1 MHDLRWIREN
11 PDAFDRG
18 LARRGLPP
26 CAEQVLALDKEWRAF
41 ETAAQEAQAA
51 RNRLS
56 REIGGAKSR
65 GEPIDALLRQ
75 VEGSKEAE
83 ATTVAKTAELRQQI
97 DALLASLPNLPAE
110 EVPDGP
116 DESANLEIR
125 RVGEPPRFNFAPLP
139 HEAIGEKLGQM
150 DFARAAK
157 LSGSR
162 FVVLKGALARLERA
176 IAQFMLDLH
185 TGQFG
190 YTEISPPLLVRDE
203 AVFGTGQFPEQAEEM
218 FRTTDDTGGFWLI
231 PTAEVPLTN
240 LVAGDILDETVLPL
254 RFTAWTP
261 CFRSEAGAA
270 GKDTRGMLCQHQFH
284 NVELVSVTRPEDSGA
299 EHERMTGCAEELLKR
314 LGLRYHVMMRSSGD
328 MGFAAR
334 KTYDLEVWLPAQN
347 TYREISSCS
356 NCGPF
361 QALRMKARYRPVGG
375 TKDSRGAQPVH
386 TLNGSGLAVGRTLIA
401 ILENFQRNDGTVAIP
416 EALQPYMGGQ
426 RIIAG
431 HG

>member
-18 LARRGLPP
+18 LERRGLPP

-83 ATTVAKTAELRQQI
+83 AATAAKTAELRQQI

-125 RVGEPPRFNFAPLP
+125 RIGEPPRFNFDPLA
-139 HEAIGEKLGQM
+139 HEAIGEKLGLM

-185 TGQFG
+185 TREFG

-203 AVFGTGQFPEQAEEM
+203 VVFGTGQLPKQAEDM
-218 FRTTDDTGGFWLI
+218 FRTTDETGGFWLI

-240 LVAGDILDETVLPL
+240 LVAGEILDETVLPL

-270 GKDTRGMLCQHQFH
+270 GKDTRGMLRQHQFH
-284 NVELVSVTRPEDSGA
+284 KVELVSVTTPEQSEA
-299 EHERMTGCAEELLKR
+299 EHERMTGCAEEVLKR
-314 LGLRYHVMMRSSGD
+314 LGLPYRVMLLSSGD

-361 QALRMKARYRPVGG
+361 QALRMKARYRPAGG
-375 TKDSRGAQPVH
+375 KGAQPLH

-401 ILENFQRNDGTVAIP
+401 ILENFQRANGTVAIP

-426 RIIAG
+426 KAIG
-431 HG
+431 EDG

>member
-18 LARRGLPP
+18 LERRGLPP

-83 ATTVAKTAELRQQI
+83 ATTAAKTAELRQQI
-97 DALLASLPNLPAE
+97 DALLACLPNLPAE

-139 HEAIGEKLGQM
+139 HEAIGEKLGLM

-185 TGQFG
+185 TREFG

-203 AVFGTGQFPEQAEEM
+203 VVFGTGQLPKQAEDM

-270 GKDTRGMLCQHQFH
+270 GKDTRGMLRQHQFH
-284 NVELVSVTRPEDSGA
+284 KVELVSVTTPEQSEA
-299 EHERMTGCAEELLKR
+299 EHERMTGCAEEVLKR
-314 LGLRYHVMMRSSGD
+314 LGLPYRVMLLSSGD

-361 QALRMKARYRPVGG
+361 QALRMKARYRPAGG
-375 TKDSRGAQPVH
+375 KGAQPLH

-401 ILENFQRNDGTVAIP
+401 ILENFQRANGTVAIP

-426 RIIAG
+426 KAIG
-431 HG
+431 EDG

>member
-18 LARRGLPP
+18 LERRGLPP

-83 ATTVAKTAELRQQI
+83 AATAAKTAELRQQI
-97 DALLASLPNLPAE
+97 DALLASLPNLAAE
-110 EVPDGP
+110 EVPDGA
-116 DESANLEIR
+116 DESANQEIR

-139 HEAIGEKLGQM
+139 HEAIGEKLGLM
-150 DFARAAK
+150 DFSRAAK

-185 TGQFG
+185 TREFG
-190 YTEISPPLLVRDE
+190 YTEIAPPLLVRDE
-203 AVFGTGQFPEQAEEM
+203 VVFGTGQLPKQAEDM
-218 FRTTDDTGGFWLI
+218 FRTTDETGGFWLI

-240 LVAGDILDETVLPL
+240 LVAGEILDEAVLPL

-270 GKDTRGMLCQHQFH
+270 GKDTRGMLRQHQFH
-284 NVELVSVTRPEDSGA
+284 KVELVSVTRPEDSGA
-299 EHERMTGCAEELLKR
+299 EHERMTGCAEEVLKR
-314 LGLRYHVMMRSSGD
+314 LGLPYRVMLLSSGD

-361 QALRMKARYRPVGG
+361 QALRMKARYRPAAG
-375 TKDSRGAQPVH
+375 KGAQPLH
-386 TLNGSGLAVGRTLIA
+386 TLNGSGLAVGRTMIA
-401 ILENFQRNDGTVAIP
+401 ILENFQRSDGTVAIP

-426 RIIAG
+426 KVIG
-431 HG
+431 EDG